1 MSVDLKTVTI
11 NEAEGILSSRDQR
24 IITRR
29 TTKSGE
35 YKIVFLSSII
45 LSEDG
50 TGLAAHMGQGR
61 TSQLT

>member
-1 MSVDLKTVTI
+1 MT
-11 NEAEGILSSRDQR
+11 Q
-24 IITRR
+24 
-29 TTKSGE
+29 SGE
-35 YKIVFLSSII
+35 YKTVFLSGII